1 MAEYPLGMSTAQ
13 VGENQA
19 GGLLSTRPAGVL
31 VAILGGIATGASL
44 VIALAAVTD
53 ARPNWILLA
62 FEVVAMMAGVVCVL
76 AGLRVLREGPAITLF
91 CVAGTIMTAALLGGV
106 GSNWTVR
113 GFSLWLGLFLRA
125 GIGGMLVA
133 LAGAELLSRR
143 PGVSMPLLLRSV
155 LWVLPLVSMIGAAV
169 LLRGAWPNLHPLAQ
183 MLLVLFGGALACV
196 FAAGS
201 AHYAIRAFIVGAE
214 AATAGV
220 LRGGVGDGRLG

>member
-1 MAEYPLGMSTAQ
+1 MSTSEK
-13 VGENQA
+13 VESLA

-31 VAILGGIATGASL
+31 VAILGGIAAGASL
-44 VIALAAVTD
+44 VIALAAITD
-53 ARPNWILLA
+53 TRPNWILLA

-76 AGLRVLREGPAITLF
+76 AGVRVLREGPAITLL

-113 GFSLWLGLFLRA
+113 GFSLWPGLFLRA
-125 GIGGMLVA
+125 GIGGILVA
-133 LAGAELLSRR
+133 FAGAELLSRR
-143 PGVSMPLLLRSV
+143 PGVSMPLVLRSV
-155 LWVLPLVSMIGAAV
+155 LWVLPLVLMIVAAA

-214 AATAGV
+214 APATNAP
-220 LRGGVGDGRLG
+220 RGMARDGQLS